1 MKKAALLW
9 ISTRL
14 FAATIVAT
22 NMVVAPADAQVD
34 ETVTAKDFSA
44 RVAAQ
49 DFSARVAAREM
60 RLEVIELY
68 TRSADEMVQLLKPM
82 LAPGGSISGSR
93 DKLVIRTTPQNL
105 AELRTIID
113 QVDAPPRRL
122 RITVRHDIYAPG
134 VEREMEI
141 SGSVGNDDVRV
152 TVPPNTSN
160 STSSGTAANARDSD
174 RVRIRVES
182 TRTEDTGSR
191 VQTVQVIEGE
201 AAFIALG
208 ESIPIRTYSVVVG
221 AAGFAAGENV
231 EYRDVEAGFFAVAR
245 MRGDE
250 VTVQVSSSADAV
262 LSRRTG
268 AVRIERVS
276 SVVSGRAGQW
286 LEVGSV
292 TLSAEREETGIIS
305 YRSNASRDQR
315 RTWIKV
321 DEIQ

>member
-1 MKKAALLW
+1 MNRRALLSALASV
-9 ISTRL
+9 IATAM
-14 FAATIVAT
+14 FATQVAG
-22 NMVVAPADAQVD
+22 Q
-34 ETVTAKDFSA
+34 
-44 RVAAQ
+44 
-49 DFSARVAAREM
+49 EM

-82 LAPGGSISGSR
+82 LAPGGTISGSR

-105 AELRTIID
+105 AELRAIID

-122 RITVRHDIYAPG
+122 RITVRRDIFAPG
-134 VEREMEI
+134 AQRGVEV
-141 SGSVGNDDVRV
+141 SGSVGSDGVRV
-152 TVPPNTSN
+152 TVPPG
-160 STSSGTAANARDSD
+160 SSQDTTAGAQAESEGN

-182 TRTEDTGSR
+182 TQTQDTGST
-191 VQTVQVIEGE
+191 VQTVQVIEGQ

-208 ESIPIRTYSVVVG
+208 ESIPIRTYSVAVG
-221 AAGFAAGENV
+221 VLGFAAGDAV

-245 MRGDE
+245 MRGDQ
-250 VTVQVSSSADAV
+250 VTVQVSNSADAV

-268 AVRIERVS
+268 AVKIERVS
-276 SVVSGRAGQW
+276 SVVSGSAGQW

-292 TLSAEREETGIIS
+292 TLSADREESGIIS

-321 DEIQ
+321 EEIR